1 MFDLKDIPLSKYTRE
16 EDIANCITHALGIP
30 FCAVAV
36 VMLFTLLAGK
46 TDARNIFAAVLY
58 IFSML
63 VVFVGSAVYHG
74 LRPSRAKQIAR
85 VIDHCNIYFMIAGMV
100 TSFTIPA
107 MNEENRVKSLIVVAA
122 VWALSLI
129 GILLTFM
136 DFKKFALPQIFMY
149 IIMGWLAMFGLISVA
164 KNGAAGKEYA
174 MFVLAGGIC
183 ITIGSVLYF
192 IGKKHKYFH
201 AVFHTFV
208 LIGTIIIFCGVYR
221 YDTALLAM

>member
-1 MFDLKDIPLSKYTRE
+1 MFDLKDIPLSKYTRN
-16 EDIANCITHALGIP
+16 EDIANCVTHALGVP
-30 FCAVAV
+30 FCVVAA
-36 VMLFTLLAGK
+36 VMLFRLLAGRADGK
-46 TDARNIFAAVLY
+46 NIFAAVLY

-63 VVFVGSAVYHG
+63 VVFAGSAVYHG
-74 LRPSRAKQIAR
+74 LKPSRAKQIAR
-85 VIDHCNIYFMIAGMV
+85 VIDHCNIFFMIAGMI

-107 MNEENRVKSLIVVAA
+107 MTAENRTKSLLVVAA

-149 IIMGWLAMFGLISVA
+149 IIMGWLAMMGLVSVA
-164 KNGAAGKEYA
+164 RNGAAGKEYA

-183 ITIGSVLYF
+183 ITVGSALYF

-201 AVFHTFV
+201 AVFHVFV
-208 LIGTIIIFCGVYR
+208 LIGIIVIFCGVYR
-221 YDTALLAM
+221 YDTALLNM

>member
-1 MFDLKDIPLSKYTRE
+1 MFDLKDIPLSKYTRN
-16 EDIANCITHALGIP
+16 EDIANCVTHALGVP
-30 FCAVAV
+30 FCAVAA
-36 VMLFTLLAGK
+36 VMLFGLLWGR
-46 TDARNIFAAVLY
+46 TSRMNLFATALY

-63 VVFVGSAVYHG
+63 VVFAGSAIYHG
-74 LRPSRAKQIAR
+74 LKPSRAKQIAR

-107 MNEENRVKSLIVVAA
+107 MTPENRTKSIAVVAA

-149 IIMGWLAMFGLISVA
+149 IVMGWLAMVGLISVA
-164 KNGAAGKEYA
+164 KNGEAGREYA
-174 MFVLAGGIC
+174 MFVLAGGLC
-183 ITIGSVLYF
+183 ITFGSVLYF
-192 IGKKHKYFH
+192 VGKKHKYFH

-208 LIGTIIIFCGVYR
+208 LIGTIVIFCGVYR
-221 YDTALLAM
+221 YDTALLNM